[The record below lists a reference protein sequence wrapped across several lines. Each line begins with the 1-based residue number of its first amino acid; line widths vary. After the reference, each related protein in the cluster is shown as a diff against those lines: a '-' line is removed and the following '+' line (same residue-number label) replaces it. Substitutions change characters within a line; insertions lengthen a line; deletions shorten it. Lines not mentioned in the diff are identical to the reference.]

1 MVLERARDGDARA
14 RLAVAMFVDR
24 AAAEIAAAATRL
36 RRLDAIVFTGGI
48 GEHAPSVRRA
58 IVARVGGSAGS
69 AARPAVLVVEARED
83 LVIGEAALRVA
94 ARADR

>member
-1 MVLERARDGDARA
+1 
-14 RLAVAMFVDR
+14 MFVER
-24 AAAEIAAAATRL
+24 AAAEIAAAATPS
-36 RRLDAIVFTGGI
+36 AGSTVVFTGGI

-69 AARPAVLVVEARED
+69 APKPAVLVVEARED